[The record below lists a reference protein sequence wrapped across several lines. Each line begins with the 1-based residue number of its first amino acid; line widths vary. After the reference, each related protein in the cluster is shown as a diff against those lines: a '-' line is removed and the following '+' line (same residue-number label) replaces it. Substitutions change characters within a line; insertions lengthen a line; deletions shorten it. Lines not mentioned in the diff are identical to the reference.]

1 MEKLPLEQEIERMTQ
16 MKIKLSNDIMLIEGK
31 KRRNMDQICMLKE
44 DEIQSNSIKVH
55 LAYQI
60 EEYQYQQDQVHN
72 NNIDFY
78 HINKLVK
85 NEKLLTLESMKHG
98 IYE

>member
-1 MEKLPLEQEIERMTQ
+1 
-16 MKIKLSNDIMLIEGK
+16 MKEMKMKVSNDIKIIEDK
-31 KRRNMDQICMLKE
+31 KRRNFDQICMLKE
-44 DEIQSNSIKVH
+44 DETQSNSIKEH

-60 EEYQYQQDQVHN
+60 EEYQYQQDQVQVHH

-85 NEKLLTLESMKHG
+85 NEKILNLESMKHG
-98 IYE
+98 IYEQLI